1 MTERQVF
8 LHEWVDPENAVR
20 QLERWT
26 KAFDVRAVMLEKVNS
41 TPNDGHVGAFR
52 FGINYGQWQGLLSG
66 LKVPFEMVAPVTWHA
81 RLVRKE
87 IAGTPKER
95 SIRTVQLLFPG
106 LKKIVYL
113 KKHHNRA
120 DMIMLA
126 YYAKLYGGK
135 NELVNQQ
142 GA

>member
-106 LKKIVYL
+106 LTEKDRVFEKTSQPGRHDHAGILRQAVRR
-113 KKHHNRA
+113 K
-120 DMIMLA
+120 
-126 YYAKLYGGK
+126 
-135 NELVNQQ
+135 E
-142 GA
+142 